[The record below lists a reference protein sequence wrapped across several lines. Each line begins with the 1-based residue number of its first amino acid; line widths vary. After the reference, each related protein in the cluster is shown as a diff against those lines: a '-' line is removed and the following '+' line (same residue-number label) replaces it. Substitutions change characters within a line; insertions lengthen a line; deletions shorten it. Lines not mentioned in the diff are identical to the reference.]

1 MPKTPSDFGLR
12 APQAK
17 GRTSNR
23 SPARSNV
30 SAGILAY
37 RRSELGLE
45 VLLVHPGGPF
55 WRNKDDGAWSIP
67 KGEIDAVEDPEQA
80 ARREFA
86 EELGPTAEIG
96 PLEALGEVRQRGGK
110 RVIAF
115 CGEGDFDP
123 ASLLSN
129 SFEIEWPPRSRRRQS
144 FPEVDRAGWFDLE
157 TARLKILSGQIDL
170 IDRLAEVAI

>member
-1 MPKTPSDFGLR
+1 M
-12 APQAK
+12 AAAK
-17 GRTSNR
+17 PASRR
-23 SPARSNV
+23 SSV

-37 RRSELGLE
+37 RQRGRALE

-67 KGEIDAVEDPEQA
+67 KGEIDPSEDPESA

-86 EELGPTAEIG
+86 EELGPAASVG
-96 PLEALGEVRQRGGK
+96 PLLALGEIRQRSGK

-123 ASLLSN
+123 AALLSN
-129 SFEIEWPPRSRRRQS
+129 TFDLEWPPRSGRRQT
-144 FPEVDRAGWFDLE
+144 FAEVDSAEWFDLRM
-157 TARLKILSGQIDL
+157 AKAKLLLGQVEL
-170 IDRLAEVAI
+170 IDRLAKTAID